1 MSPAQIL
8 KWLAILL
15 AIIGLLGLVG
25 YALWLTSERSNAGV
39 MQQTVSSQSVV
50 EAVRGVGR
58 LELTHYRLSVTQA
71 SETNVLMALGMFV
84 IPRPSKVLVIAS
96 GEAIGCL
103 DLAKLDSAA
112 VQITDSV
119 VTLRLPAPEV
129 CTHRVILSE
138 SEVYSAEHSLLMLG
152 DDKMKAA
159 LVRGA
164 FKDAE
169 QTVLDTAL
177 KRGIL
182 DETNKQA
189 QVFLTSLLMR
199 LGFKRVVI
207 VPAPMGDR

>member
-15 AIIGLLGLVG
+15 AIIGLLGLVS

-39 MQQTVSSQSVV
+39 VQQTVSSQSVV
-50 EAVRGVGR
+50 DAVRGVGR

-71 SETNVLMALGMFV
+71 SETNVPIVLGMFQ
-84 IPRPSKVLVIAS
+84 IPRRSKVLVIAS

-169 QTVLDTAL
+169 QTVLETAL

-189 QVFLTSLLMR
+189 QTFLTSLLMR